1 MRSSNVA
8 LRRSAAALLSPAVA
22 TPDSAAPDST
32 EAVDTVCLQLAY
44 AELKQ
49 RAISTFVSG
58 AATAFLLARELPA
71 LTVRLVGWLAA
82 IALFTVLRL
91 IFNRWYTR
99 APHGPEALRMAL
111 PSYTALNVV
120 PAILWGSLIAVCD
133 FSTSIWVTS
142 VLLLAIGGML
152 AAGAATAASTPR
164 ILKGSIVFSI
174 SPLILH
180 LLVSGDAGLRGVLV
194 LLLGYAL
201 AMATATDRNHVALR
215 RSISLRFENERLL
228 AQLKEEKQRE
238 LQARESAERAN
249 AEKSRFVAA
258 ASHDVR
264 QPLHAMGLFLESLRG
279 TPLPEESRK
288 LVGSIELA
296 HRSLVSLQEGLLEVS
311 VLETGGVTPHLQPVA
326 LSSLFSILE
335 NEAAPRAK
343 EKGLTL
349 RFVGPEVN
357 VETDPV
363 LMLRVLRNLVSNALK
378 YTERGRVLVTA
389 RRRGSG
395 LLLQVWD
402 TGLGIPTD
410 QLERVFDELHQ
421 VHNQER
427 NREAGLGLGLAIVRR
442 LGRAMGVE
450 VTVRSTVGRGSV
462 FSLTVPLASEEHHLQ
477 VERGALV
484 LLVDDDG
491 LARTAVATL
500 LERWGYEVVAAQS
513 AEEAVQC
520 LTELERVDAVVS
532 DFWLKGDSG
541 LELLERVQQSRPTTT
556 RVLISGDTD
565 PQTEARATS
574 VGAVFLRKPVRASA
588 LAAVLAELRP
598 DPSGPA

>member
-1 MRSSNVA
+1 MA
-8 LRRSAAALLSPAVA
+8 PPA
-22 TPDSAAPDST
+22 SAAPDST
-32 EAVDTVCLQLAY
+32 EAIDTVCLQLAY
-44 AELKQ
+44 AEIRQ
-49 RAISTFVSG
+49 RAISTFFSG
-58 AATAFLLARELPA
+58 AATAYLLARELPA
-71 LTVRLVGWLAA
+71 LTLRLVAWLAA
-82 IALFTVLRL
+82 VAVLSVLRL
-91 IFNRWYTR
+91 MFNRWYRR
-99 APHGPEALRMAL
+99 APHGPEALRMGL
-111 PSYTALNVV
+111 PAYAALNIV
-120 PAILWGSLIAVCD
+120 PAILWGALIAVCG

-164 ILKGSIVFSI
+164 VLKASIVISI
-174 SPLILH
+174 APLTVH

-194 LLLGYAL
+194 LLAGYAL
-201 AMATATDRNHVALR
+201 AMAAATDRNHLALR
-215 RSISLRFENERLL
+215 RSIGLRFENERLL
-228 AQLKEEKQRE
+228 AQLTEEKQRE
-238 LQARESAERAN
+238 LQARQSAERAN

-279 TPLPEESRK
+279 TPLPEESRR

-311 VLETGGVTPHLQPVA
+311 VLETGGVTPHPQPVA
-326 LSSLFSILE
+326 VSSLFAILE

-343 EKGLTL
+343 EKGLAL
-349 RFVGPEVN
+349 RFVCPEVN

-378 YTERGRVLVTA
+378 YTQRGRVLVTA
-389 RRRGSG
+389 RRRGAA

-402 TGLGIPTD
+402 TGVGIPHD

-421 VHNQER
+421 VDNHER

-450 VTVRSTVGRGSV
+450 VTVRSTLGRGSV
-462 FSLTVPLASEEHHLQ
+462 FSLLVPLASAEHHLQ

-513 AEEAVQC
+513 AEEALQC
-520 LTELERVDAVVS
+520 LAELERVDAVVS
-532 DFWLKGDSG
+532 DFWLKGESG
-541 LELLERVQQSRPTTT
+541 LELLRQVERSRPGTK

-565 PQTEARATS
+565 PQTESRAAAA
-574 VGAVFLRKPVRASA
+574 GAVFLRKPVRASS
-588 LAAVLAELRP
+588 LEAVLAGSS
-598 DPSGPA
+598 PSGASEAPGPIRE

>member
-1 MRSSNVA
+1 M
-8 LRRSAAALLSPAVA
+8 
-22 TPDSAAPDST
+22 DSDAEASKD
-32 EAVDTVCLQLAY
+32 AVDTVCLQLAY

-58 AATAFLLARELPA
+58 AATAFLLGRELPA
-71 LTVRLVGWLAA
+71 LAWRLVAWLVAVSVLTA
-82 IALFTVLRL
+82 LRL
-91 IFNRWYTR
+91 MFNRWYTR

-111 PSYTALNVV
+111 PTYTALNIV
-120 PAILWGSLIAVCD
+120 PAILWGSLIAVCG

-164 ILKGSIVFSI
+164 VLKTSIVLSI
-174 SPLILH
+174 APLTVH

-194 LLLGYAL
+194 LLAGYAL
-201 AMATATDRNHVALR
+201 AMAAATDRNHVALR

-228 AQLKEEKQRE
+228 AQLKEEKARE
-238 LQARESAERAN
+238 LAARESAERAN
-249 AEKSRFVAA
+249 ADKSRFVAA

-279 TPLPEESRK
+279 TALPNESRT

-326 LSSLFSILE
+326 VSSLFAILE

-343 EKGLTL
+343 EKGLEL

-363 LMLRVLRNLVSNALK
+363 LMLRVLRNLVSNALR

-389 RRRGSG
+389 RRRGG
-395 LLLQVWD
+395 ALLLQVWD
-402 TGLGIPTD
+402 TGLGIPPD

-421 VHNQER
+421 VANHER

-442 LGRAMGVE
+442 LGRAMGFE
-450 VTVRSTVGRGSV
+450 ATVRSKLGRGSV
-462 FSLTVPLASEEHHLQ
+462 FSLTVPLASDAHRLK

-500 LERWGYEVVAAQS
+500 LEQWGYEVVAAQS
-513 AEEAVQC
+513 AEEAAQC
-520 LTELERVDAVVS
+520 LKELERVDAVVS
-532 DFWLKGDSG
+532 DLWLGGASG
-541 LELLERVQQSRPTTT
+541 LELLGSVQREQPTTR
-556 RVLISGDTD
+556 RVLISGDMNPETA
-565 PQTEARATS
+565 QKAAA
-574 VGAVFLRKPVRASA
+574 VGAVFLRKPVRAAALEAA
-588 LAAVLAELRP
+588 LAGTPPELDRDVETP
-598 DPSGPA
+598 PTSR

>member
-1 MRSSNVA
+1 M
-8 LRRSAAALLSPAVA
+8 
-22 TPDSAAPDST
+22 DSDAEASKD
-32 EAVDTVCLQLAY
+32 AVDTVCLQLAY

-58 AATAFLLARELPA
+58 AATAFLLGRELPA
-71 LTVRLVGWLAA
+71 LTWRLVAWLGAVA
-82 IALFTVLRL
+82 VLTALRL

-111 PSYTALNVV
+111 PTYTALNIV
-120 PAILWGSLIAVCD
+120 PAILWGALIAVCG

-164 ILKGSIVFSI
+164 VLKTSIVLSI
-174 SPLILH
+174 TPLTVH

-194 LLLGYAL
+194 LLAGYAL
-201 AMATATDRNHVALR
+201 AMAAATDRNHVALR

-228 AQLKEEKQRE
+228 AQLKEEKARE
-238 LQARESAERAN
+238 LAARESAERAN
-249 AEKSRFVAA
+249 ADKSRFVAA

-279 TPLPEESRK
+279 TALPDESRT

-311 VLETGGVTPHLQPVA
+311 VLETGGVTPHPQPVA
-326 LSSLFSILE
+326 VSSLFAILE

-343 EKGLTL
+343 EKGLEL

-363 LMLRVLRNLVSNALK
+363 LMLRVLRNLVSNALR
-378 YTERGRVLVTA
+378 YTEQGRVLVTA
-389 RRRGSG
+389 RRRGKA

-402 TGLGIPTD
+402 TGLGIPPG

-421 VHNQER
+421 VSNHER

-442 LGRAMGVE
+442 LGRAMGFE
-450 VTVRSTVGRGSV
+450 VTVRSTLGRGSV
-462 FSLTVPLASEEHHLQ
+462 FSLTVPLASDAHRLK

-500 LERWGYEVVAAQS
+500 LEQWGYEVVAAQS
-513 AEEAVQC
+513 AEEAAQC
-520 LTELERVDAVVS
+520 LKELERVDAVVS
-532 DFWLKGDSG
+532 DLWLGGASG
-541 LELLERVQQSRPTTT
+541 LELLGTVQREQPTTR
-556 RVLISGDTD
+556 RVLISGDMD
-565 PQTEARATS
+565 PATAQKAAA
-574 VGAVFLRKPVRASA
+574 VGAVFLRKPVRAAALEAALAGTPSA
-588 LAAVLAELRP
+588 LDRDVETPRT
-598 DPSGPA
+598 SR

>member
-1 MRSSNVA
+1 M
-8 LRRSAAALLSPAVA
+8 
-22 TPDSAAPDST
+22 DSDAEASKD
-32 EAVDTVCLQLAY
+32 AVDTVCLQLAY

-58 AATAFLLARELPA
+58 AATAFLLGRELPA
-71 LTVRLVGWLAA
+71 LTWRLVGWLGAVSVLTA
-82 IALFTVLRL
+82 LRL

-111 PSYTALNVV
+111 PTYTALNIV
-120 PAILWGSLIAVCD
+120 PAILWGALIAVCG

-164 ILKGSIVFSI
+164 VLKTSIVLSI
-174 SPLILH
+174 TPLTVH

-194 LLLGYAL
+194 LLAGYAL
-201 AMATATDRNHVALR
+201 AMAAATDRNHVALR

-228 AQLKEEKQRE
+228 AQLKEEKARE
-238 LQARESAERAN
+238 LAARESAERAN
-249 AEKSRFVAA
+249 ADKSRFVAA

-279 TPLPEESRK
+279 TALPDESRT

-311 VLETGGVTPHLQPVA
+311 VLETGGVTPHPQPVA
-326 LSSLFSILE
+326 VSSLFAILE

-343 EKGLTL
+343 EKGLEL

-363 LMLRVLRNLVSNALK
+363 LMLRVLRNLVSNALR

-389 RRRGSG
+389 RRRGKA

-402 TGLGIPTD
+402 TGLGIPPD

-421 VHNQER
+421 VSNHER

-442 LGRAMGVE
+442 LGRAMGFE
-450 VTVRSTVGRGSV
+450 VTVRSTLGRGSV
-462 FSLTVPLASEEHHLQ
+462 FSLTVPLASDAHRLK

-500 LERWGYEVVAAQS
+500 LEQWGYEVVAAQS
-513 AEEAVQC
+513 AEEAAQC
-520 LTELERVDAVVS
+520 LKELERVDAVVS
-532 DFWLKGDSG
+532 DLWLGGASG
-541 LELLERVQQSRPTTT
+541 LELLGTVQREQPTTR
-556 RVLISGDTD
+556 RVLISGDLD
-565 PQTEARATS
+565 PQTAQKAAA
-574 VGAVFLRKPVRASA
+574 VGAVFLRKPVRPAALEAALVGTPSELDRDVETPRAS
-588 LAAVLAELRP
+588 R
-598 DPSGPA
+598 

>member
-1 MRSSNVA
+1 M
-8 LRRSAAALLSPAVA
+8 
-22 TPDSAAPDST
+22 DSDAEASKD
-32 EAVDTVCLQLAY
+32 AVDTVCLQLAY

-58 AATAFLLARELPA
+58 AATAFLLGRELPA
-71 LTVRLVGWLAA
+71 LTWRLVGWLGAVSVLTA
-82 IALFTVLRL
+82 LRL

-111 PSYTALNVV
+111 PTYTALNIV
-120 PAILWGSLIAVCD
+120 PAILWGSLIAVCG

-164 ILKGSIVFSI
+164 VLKTSIVLSI
-174 SPLILH
+174 APLTVH

-194 LLLGYAL
+194 LLAGYAL
-201 AMATATDRNHVALR
+201 AMAAATDRNHVALR

-228 AQLKEEKQRE
+228 AQLKEEKARE
-238 LQARESAERAN
+238 LAARESAERAN
-249 AEKSRFVAA
+249 ADKSRFVAA

-279 TPLPEESRK
+279 TALPNESRT

-311 VLETGGVTPHLQPVA
+311 VLETGGVTPHPQPVA
-326 LSSLFSILE
+326 VSSLFAILE

-343 EKGLTL
+343 EKGLEL

-363 LMLRVLRNLVSNALK
+363 LMLRVLRNLVSNALR

-389 RRRGSG
+389 RRRGG
-395 LLLQVWD
+395 ALLLQVWD
-402 TGLGIPTD
+402 TGLGIPPD

-421 VHNQER
+421 VSNHER

-442 LGRAMGVE
+442 LGRAMGFE
-450 VTVRSTVGRGSV
+450 VTVRSTLGRGSV
-462 FSLTVPLASEEHHLQ
+462 FSLTVPLASDAHRMR

-500 LERWGYEVVAAQS
+500 LEQWGYEVVAAQS
-513 AEEAVQC
+513 AEEAAQC
-520 LTELERVDAVVS
+520 LKELERVDAVVS
-532 DFWLKGDSG
+532 DLWLGGASG
-541 LELLERVQQSRPTTT
+541 LELLGTVQREHPTTR
-556 RVLISGDTD
+556 RVLISGDLD
-565 PQTEARATS
+565 PQTAQKAGT
-574 VGAVFLRKPVRASA
+574 VGAVFLRKPVRAAA
-588 LAAVLAELRP
+588 LEAALVGTPSELDRDVETP
-598 DPSGPA
+598 PTSR

>member
-1 MRSSNVA
+1 M
-8 LRRSAAALLSPAVA
+8 
-22 TPDSAAPDST
+22 TPDSSAAEST

-49 RAISTFVSG
+49 RAISTFFSG
-58 AATAFLLARELPA
+58 AATVFLLARELPA
-71 LTVRLVGWLAA
+71 MTLRLVGWLVA
-82 IALFTVLRL
+82 IALLSVLRL

-99 APHGPEALRMAL
+99 APHGPEALRMGL
-111 PSYTALNVV
+111 PTYTALNIV
-120 PAILWGSLIAVCD
+120 PAILWGALIAVCG

-164 ILKGSIVFSI
+164 VLKTSIVISI
-174 SPLILH
+174 APITAH
-180 LLVSGDAGLRGVLV
+180 LLLSGDAGLRGVLV
-194 LLLGYAL
+194 LLAGYAF
-201 AMATATDRNHVALR
+201 AMAAATDRNHVALR
-215 RSISLRFENERLL
+215 RSIGLRFENERLL

-279 TPLPEESRK
+279 TALPEESRK

-326 LSSLFSILE
+326 VSSLFAILE

-343 EKGLTL
+343 EKGLEL
-349 RFVGPEVN
+349 RFVGPELN

-363 LMLRVLRNLVSNALK
+363 LMLRVLRNLVSNALR
-378 YTERGRVLVTA
+378 YTKRGRVLVTA
-389 RRRGSG
+389 RRRGAT

-402 TGLGIPTD
+402 TGVGIPAD
-410 QLERVFDELHQ
+410 QLDRVFDELHQ
-421 VHNQER
+421 VENRER

-450 VTVRSTVGRGSV
+450 VTVRSTLGRGSV
-462 FSLTVPLASEEHHLQ
+462 FSLAVPLASDGHPLK

-513 AEEAVQC
+513 AEEAEQC
-520 LTELERVDAVVS
+520 LAELERVDAVVS
-532 DFWLKGDSG
+532 DLWLKGASG
-541 LELLERVQQSRPTTT
+541 LELLTQVQRSRPDTK

-565 PQTEARATS
+565 PETATKAAA
-574 VGAVFLRKPVRASA
+574 VGAVFLRKPVRAA
-588 LAAVLAELRP
+588 DLEAVLAEAALP
-598 DPSGPA
+598 DS

>member
-1 MRSSNVA
+1 MG
-8 LRRSAAALLSPAVA
+8 L
-22 TPDSAAPDST
+22 PDSSSSDST
-32 EAVDTVCLQLAY
+32 EAIDTVCLQLAY

-49 RAISTFVSG
+49 RAISTFSAG

-71 LTVRLVGWLAA
+71 LTWRLVGWLVAVGV
-82 IALFTVLRL
+82 LTVLRL
-91 IFNRWYTR
+91 RFNRWYAR
-99 APHGPEALRMAL
+99 APHGPVALRMAL
-111 PSYTALNVV
+111 PTYAALNIV
-120 PAILWGSLIAVCD
+120 PAMLWGALIAVCE

-164 ILKGSIVFSI
+164 LLKTSIVLSI
-174 SPLILH
+174 SPLTVH
-180 LLVSGDAGLRGVLV
+180 LLVSGDGGLRGALV
-194 LLLGYAL
+194 LLAGYAL
-201 AMATATDRNHVALR
+201 AMSAATDRNHLALR
-215 RSISLRFENERLL
+215 QSIGLRFENERLL
-228 AQLKEEKQRE
+228 AQLQEEKQRE
-238 LQARESAERAN
+238 LQARQSAERAN

-311 VLETGGVTPHLQPVA
+311 VLETGGVTPHLQPVS
-326 LSSLFSILE
+326 LSSLFAILE

-343 EKGLTL
+343 EKGLAL
-349 RFVGPEVN
+349 RFRGPDCN

-389 RRRGSG
+389 RRRGHA

-402 TGLGIPTD
+402 TGVGIPAD

-421 VHNQER
+421 VANRER

-442 LGRAMGVE
+442 LARAMGVE
-450 VTVRSTVGRGSV
+450 VTVRSTLGRGSV
-462 FSLTVPLASEEHHLQ
+462 FSMTVPLANETQHLK

-513 AEEAVQC
+513 AEEALQC
-520 LTELERVDAVVS
+520 LAELERVDAVVS
-532 DFWLKGDSG
+532 DFWLKGASG
-541 LELLERVQQSRPTTT
+541 LELLAQVQQSRPATR

-565 PQTEARATS
+565 PQTEAKAAS
-574 VGAVFLRKPVRASA
+574 AGAVFLRKPVRAGA
-588 LAAVLAELRP
+588 LEAVLAGTRADEAPVAAVVEEGGAHARR
-598 DPSGPA
+598 

>member
-1 MRSSNVA
+1 MRPSNVA
-8 LRRSAAALLSPAVA
+8 LRRSAPALLSAPVA
-22 TPDSAAPDST
+22 TPDTAAADSS

-44 AELKQ
+44 AEIRQ

-58 AATAFLLARELPA
+58 AATAYLLARELPS
-71 LTVRLVGWLAA
+71 LTLRLVGWLVAVA
-82 IALFTVLRL
+82 FLTMLRL
-91 IFNRWYTR
+91 IFSRWYTR
-99 APHGPEALRMAL
+99 APHGPAALRMGL
-111 PSYTALNVV
+111 PTYTALNIV
-120 PAILWGSLIAVCD
+120 PAILWGALIAVCD

-164 ILKGSIVFSI
+164 VLKTSIAISI
-174 SPLILH
+174 TPLTVH

-194 LLLGYAL
+194 LLTGYAF
-201 AMATATDRNHVALR
+201 AMAAATDRNHVALR

-228 AQLKEEKQRE
+228 AQLKEEKERE
-238 LQARESAERAN
+238 LLARQSAERAN

-264 QPLHAMGLFLESLRG
+264 QPLHAMGLFLENLRG
-279 TPLPEESRK
+279 TALPDESRK

-326 LSSLFSILE
+326 LSSLFAILE

-343 EKGLTL
+343 EKGLEL
-349 RFVGPEVN
+349 RFVGPELN

-389 RRRGSG
+389 RRRAGA

-402 TGLGIPTD
+402 TGVGIPSD

-421 VHNQER
+421 VANRER

-450 VTVRSTVGRGSV
+450 VTVRSTLGRGSV
-462 FSLTVPLASEEHHLQ
+462 FSMTVPLASDEHRLQ
-477 VERGALV
+477 VARGALV

-513 AEEAVQC
+513 AEEALQC
-520 LTELERVDAVVS
+520 LAELERVDAVVS
-532 DFWLKGDSG
+532 DFWLKGESG
-541 LELLERVQQSRPTTT
+541 LELLRQVERSRPGTK

-565 PQTEARATS
+565 AETATKAAA
-574 VGAVFLRKPVRASA
+574 VGAVFLRKPVRAGA
-588 LAAVLAELRP
+588 LEAVLAEP
-598 DPSGPA
+598 QNPSAPA